1 MNNEVLEL
9 TQEYRNTIFSV
20 SLTKGRQPIEFSQW
34 GAGEYKIDYD
44 IKNRYG
50 DNIVLYIPFLT
61 FATLEKALVFTKFCD
76 KQRVKIQQT
85 LVGYLSYGRQ
95 ERETDNEPKLIDPLS
110 FNVYRE
116 LCNPTIIEPHSKEC
130 ARVHFEQPYWTAPL
144 FKKEKGN
151 ENKVVV
157 APDKGA
163 KARLSNVG
171 VKVKVVIDKSRHKG
185 SVTSFIESDE
195 LARSVSN
202 TEDYYGTFMIL
213 DDICDGGRTFT
224 NVAELLK
231 NKYPKAKVELY
242 VAHAILPFGVE
253 SLKGKIDKIVAL
265 DTCFPVGT
273 YFDGFLEVRS
283 SIDAYF

>member
-9 TQEYRNTIFSV
+9 TKEYRNTIFSV

-44 IKNRYG
+44 IKHKYG
-50 DNIVLYIPFLT
+50 DNIVLYVPFL
-61 FATLEKALVFTKFCD
+61 
-76 KQRVKIQQT
+76 T

-95 ERETDNEPKLIDPLS
+95 ERETSNEPKLIDPLS
-110 FNVYRE
+110 YNVYRG
-116 LCNPTIIEPHSKEC
+116 LHNPTIIEPHCKEY
-130 ARVHFEQPYWTAPL
+130 VNGHFGRMYWSAPL
-144 FKKEKGN
+144 FKKERGN

-163 KARLSNVG
+163 RNRLSNMG
-171 VKVKVVIDKSRHKG
+171 VKVKIVIDKSRHSG
-185 SVTSFIESDE
+185 LVTSFIESDE

-253 SLKGKIDKIVAL
+253 SLKGKINKIVAL